1 VDAEPQAATPVG
13 AARLRRFNL
22 DGVVTCCRAYAAR
35 VRGLTSSV
43 RSQWTGCLQL
53 FAAHSR
59 RYSQRAGAM

>member
-1 VDAEPQAATPVG
+1 MAATIRYKMPTVIGGSSRVEVDAEPQAATPVG

-43 RSQWTGCLQL
+43 RSQ
-53 FAAHSR
+53 
-59 RYSQRAGAM
+59 